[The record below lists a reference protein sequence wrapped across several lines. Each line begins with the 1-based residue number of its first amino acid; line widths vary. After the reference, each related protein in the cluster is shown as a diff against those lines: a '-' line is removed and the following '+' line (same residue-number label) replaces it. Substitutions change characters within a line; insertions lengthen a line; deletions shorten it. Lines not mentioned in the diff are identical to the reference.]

1 MRKFFENS
9 KQALLITIT
18 MFILCG
24 FIYPFAVT
32 ALAQGLYHHKA
43 NGSLIEMD
51 GEAVGSELIG
61 QAFTAPEYFWG
72 RVSSVNYNVY
82 TREDTIPNDNGQ
94 VNYNG
99 VSSGT
104 FNYASTNPELKKR
117 IEADIEKFLLANPSV
132 KRQDIPSD
140 LMTASGSGL
149 DPHISMKAAE
159 IQVERIAQASGL
171 PKEEINKII
180 EANLEKRTLGI
191 FGERKVNFLMA
202 NLEIMKK
209 MDRKRD

>member
-191 FGERKVNFLMA
+191 FGERKLNFLMA

>member
-82 TREDTIPNDNGQ
+82 TREDTIPDDNGQ

-104 FNYASTNPELKKR
+104 FNYAPTNPELKKR